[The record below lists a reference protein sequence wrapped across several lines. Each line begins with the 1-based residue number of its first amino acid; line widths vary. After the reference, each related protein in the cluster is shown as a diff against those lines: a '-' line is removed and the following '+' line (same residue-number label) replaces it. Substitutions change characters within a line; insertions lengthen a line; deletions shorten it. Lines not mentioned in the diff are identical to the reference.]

1 MGLFSSI
8 GKMFNDIT
16 GATSAAQQQYG
27 YQKEF
32 MQNAHQWEVADLE
45 KSGLNPI
52 LSADGSGAQGNAAAV
67 GTGSFNPVGLITSLL
82 DYSNR
87 NEANQ
92 IAQQDTDAKTA
103 LATAEKE
110 KTEAETTGKILENKY
125 IDPEKKAEIA
135 NKWAQTENL
144 NKNSELT
151 SAKTATEA
159 YNKYNAQQDWY
170 KKNEEIQEIFW
181 RNFNNKSEAEFVQ
194 NYGMTK
200 DQALELYKTTGEII
214 GSIIPKTNKVNYNT
228 GKTSAKKPYNPRIA
242 IDKKG

>member
-8 GKMFNDIT
+8 GKIFNEIT
-16 GATSAAQQQYG
+16 GATSAAKQQYQ

-87 NEANQ
+87 NEANE
-92 IAQQDTDAKTA
+92 IAQQDTNAKTA

-151 SAKTATEA
+151 SAKTETEA
-159 YNKYNAQQDWY
+159 YNKYNAQQEWY
-170 KKNEEIQEIFW
+170 KRNEETEEVFW
-181 RNFNNKSEAEFVQ
+181 RNINNKSEAEFVQ

-214 GSIIPKTNKVNYNT
+214 GSIIPKKPGNNT
-228 GKTSAKKPYNPRIA
+228 KSTSAKRIG
-242 IDKKG
+242 K

>member
-8 GKMFNDIT
+8 GKIFNDVT
-16 GATSAAQQQYG
+16 GASSAAKTQYQ

-45 KSGLNPI
+45 NAGLNPI

-87 NEANQ
+87 NEAND
-92 IAQQDTDAKTA
+92 IAQQDTNAKTA

-151 SAKTATEA
+151 TAKTATEA
-159 YNKYNAQQDWY
+159 YNKYNAQQEWY
-170 KKNEEIQEIFW
+170 KKHEETQEIFW

-200 DQALELYKTTGEII
+200 DQALKFYQTTGEIA
-214 GSIIPKTNKVNYNT
+214 GSVIPKKPNFNT
-228 GKTSAKKPYNPRIA
+228 KKTSAKRIG
-242 IDKKG
+242 K